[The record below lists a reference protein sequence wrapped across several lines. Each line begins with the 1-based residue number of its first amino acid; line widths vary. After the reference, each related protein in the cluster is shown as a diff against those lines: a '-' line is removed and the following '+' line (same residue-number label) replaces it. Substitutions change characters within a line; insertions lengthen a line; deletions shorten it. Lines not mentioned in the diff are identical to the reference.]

1 MLYKLIGFACVS
13 ALSVFGSEQNIA
25 ASESKPNI
33 VILYADDLGYGEIQA
48 LNPVRGKIPTPHI
61 NALAEEG
68 MVFTDAHTASSV
80 CTPSRYALLT
90 GRYAWR
96 TYLQVGVS
104 NGGADSLI
112 AEGRLTLASMLK
124 EAGYNTAISGK
135 WHLDFNYDGERCTVG
150 TSIPDGPI
158 TRGFDTWFGFHHA
171 REMRELCKDDK
182 VIEVISPKD
191 MLPRTTDF
199 AVEYINEKAEA
210 AKNGKPFFLYM
221 AFGSPHVPHLPTDE
235 WVGKSGLGK
244 YGDFVM
250 MTDGMAGK
258 IIDAIDANGLTDNT
272 IILFTSD
279 NGTSKAA
286 NFEDLNQK
294 GHYPSAHF
302 RGCKTDIWE
311 GAHRVP
317 FIIRWPNGAV
327 EAGSTCNALVGLS
340 DMSATLA
347 ELVGY
352 ALPDNAA
359 EDSISF
365 LPALSGKPVAHPRDD
380 IIHHS
385 GAGRFSIRRGKWK
398 LILAPGSGGLTAPDF
413 KTSWQ
418 QGLPEMQL
426 YDLEQDVAEEN
437 NLQARYPEMT
447 AELVAL
453 LQQQVNDGR
462 STPGAAQSN
471 DTTRIDIWK
480 RPSIKK

>member
-1 MLYKLIGFACVS
+1 MRHKFIGLLCVS
-13 ALSVFGSEQNIA
+13 ALCAFGVDKKLSTANNR
-25 ASESKPNI
+25 PNI
-33 VILYADDLGYGEIQA
+33 VILFADDMGYGEIQA
-48 LNPVRGKIPTPHI
+48 LNPERGKIPTPHI
-61 NALAEEG
+61 NALAKEG
-68 MVFTDAHTASSV
+68 MIFTDAHTASSV

-104 NGGADSLI
+104 NGGTDPLI
-112 AEGRLTLASMLK
+112 AEDRLTMASMLK
-124 EAGYNTAISGK
+124 EKGYNTAISGK
-135 WHLDFNYDGERCTVG
+135 WHLDFNYDGERCTPG
-150 TSIPDGPI
+150 TTIPDGPI

-171 REMRELCKDDK
+171 REMKELCKDDK
-182 VIEVISPKD
+182 IIEVIRPHD

-199 AVEYINEKAEA
+199 AVDYINKKAEE

-221 AFGSPHVPHLPTDE
+221 AFGSPHVPHLPTKE

-244 YGDFVM
+244 YADFVM

-272 IILFTSD
+272 IVLFTSD
-279 NGTSKAA
+279 NGSSKAA
-286 NFEDLNQK
+286 NFEDLKNK
-294 GHYPSAHF
+294 GHYPSANL

-317 FIIRWPNGAV
+317 FIIRWPNGGV
-327 EAGSTCNALVGLS
+327 KAGSICNELLGLS
-340 DMSATLA
+340 DMTASLA
-347 ELVGY
+347 DLIDYE
-352 ALPDNAA
+352 LPDNAA

-365 LPALSGKPVAHPRDD
+365 LPVLTNSESDHARTA

-398 LILAPGSGGLTAPDF
+398 LILAPGSGGLSKPDF

-418 QGLPEMQL
+418 QGLPELQL
-426 YDLEQDVAEEN
+426 YNLEQDLAEQD
-437 NLQARYPEMT
+437 NLQAQYPELT

-453 LQQQVNDGR
+453 LEKQVQNGR
-462 STPGAAQSN
+462 STAGASQAN
-471 DTTRIDIWK
+471 DIKKIDIWK
-480 RPSIKK
+480 RPSKK